1 MSHGDMSVG
10 EHVGVAVEQVL
21 LGVDPGEKRIGI
33 ALKRSGHANAEPI
46 IVLERGSGSNA
57 KIAEIADA
65 YACDTVIVGLPRNID
80 GNDTAQT
87 RWARGF
93 AGELADAT
101 DLHVIMYD
109 EFGTTERAR
118 ERLGAV
124 NRAQEKTQLD
134 AYAAAILLE
143 DYIGS
148 MV

>member
-1 MSHGDMSVG
+1 MSVG
-10 EHVGVAVEQVL
+10 EHVGVAVDQVF

-46 IVLERGSGSNA
+46 VVLERGTSTNT
-57 KIAEIADA
+57 EIAQLADKYGCDA
-65 YACDTVIVGLPRNID
+65 VIVGLPRNID

-87 RWARGF
+87 SWARAF

-101 DLHVIMYD
+101 DLHIIMYD

-118 ERLGAV
+118 ERLGAAT
-124 NRAQEKTQLD
+124 RAQEKSQLD
-134 AYAAAILLE
+134 AYAAAVLLE